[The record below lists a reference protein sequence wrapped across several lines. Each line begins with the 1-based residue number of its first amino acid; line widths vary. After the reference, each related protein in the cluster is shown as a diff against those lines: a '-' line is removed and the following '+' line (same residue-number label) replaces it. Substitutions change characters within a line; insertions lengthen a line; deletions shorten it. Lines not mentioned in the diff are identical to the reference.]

1 MSMRRVVSCLSALC
15 IVSIVYGAPASAQ
28 SGAGSS
34 CTTSPA
40 AIRNAEDVC
49 QKARD
54 LFAFLIPQVGK
65 AVAAGNPIP
74 GDAGS
79 LGGFG
84 KRAISLRIVGV
95 EAQLPRNNVQ
105 LSFTSSAVSS
115 SDFGAVRTAIPLPA
129 VDLAVGVLPG
139 VPLGLT
145 NFAGVDIL
153 VGATVLPSVSKNSFS
168 VKPKSGGIGWSYG
181 ARVGLLQESSL
192 IPGVGLSWQRRMLPR
207 SEFYYTPGNDTL
219 SVTGTSI
226 RADAIRLVI
235 SKRLTFVGLAAGI
248 GQDRIDGKSNVSAV
262 VNEQIS
268 GIPQRG
274 TGSLTGLEES
284 VKRNTAFVNASF
296 SLLVFRVVGE
306 FGWSKDG
313 PERTT
318 VNTFGS
324 KQASDGYRFGSLGL
338 TAHF

>member
-1 MSMRRVVSCLSALC
+1 MSIRRVISCLSTLG
-15 IVSIVYGAPASAQ
+15 IVSMVSGAPAFAQ
-28 SGAGSS
+28 SSANSS

-40 AIRNAEDVC
+40 AVRNAADVC

-54 LFAFLIPQVGK
+54 LFAFLVPQVGQ

-84 KRAISLRIVGV
+84 KRAISVRIVGV
-95 EAQLPRNNVQ
+95 EAQLPRNNVP
-105 LSFTSSAVSS
+105 LSFTSDAVSA

-129 VDLAVGVLPG
+129 VDLAFGVLPG
-139 VPLGLT
+139 VPLGLS
-145 NFAGVDIL
+145 NFGGVDIL

-192 IPGVGLSWQRRMLPR
+192 IPGVGVSWQRRMLPK
-207 SEFYYTPGNDTL
+207 SEFFYTPGNDTL
-219 SVTGTSI
+219 SVTGTSV
-226 RADAIRLVI
+226 RADAIRLIV
-235 SKRLTFVGLAAGI
+235 SKRLTFVGLSAGV
-248 GQDRIDGKSNVSAV
+248 GQDRINGKSNVSAV

-268 GIPQRG
+268 GVPQRG
-274 TGSLTGLEES
+274 TGSLTGLDES
-284 VKRNTAFVNASF
+284 VKRSSAFVNASF

-306 FGWSKDG
+306 FGWSKEG
-313 PERTT
+313 PERPT

-324 KQASDGYRFGSLGL
+324 KKPNDGYRFGSLGL